1 MKNNKNYNQLL
12 VGMNNEIVILENN
25 LEISS
30 KAKHAHNILPRK
42 LLLGIYPT
50 EVKTYITQTPI
61 QKCLHLL
68 YP

>member
-12 VGMNNEIVILENN
+12 VGMNNEIVI

-42 LLLGIYPT
+42 LLLGIYPI

-68 YP
+68 YS